1 MHEQKGKLFGFFL
14 NIKMFLKIEKIPKTF
29 LAKRKFHQNCEK
41 INEKEQLREKSM
53 KKNRKFRQKSK
64 IATKIENFDK
74 NEKFFDTNQGSWRIV
89 SIAAF
94 RDESF
99 SGRLDLVGR

>member
-1 MHEQKGKLFGFFL
+1 MKKKSK
-14 NIKMFLKIEKIPKTF
+14 IATKIE
-29 LAKRKFHQNCEK
+29 NCD
-41 INEKEQLREKSM
+41 N
-53 KKNRKFRQKSK
+53 NRKLRQKSK
-64 IATKIENFDK
+64 ISTNIRQKRKISTKIENFDK